1 MVADEKIRR
10 EIQQRVEK
18 IAADKLAEL
27 LEFIDKLEGDN
38 TTDNELL
45 SFWGSWE
52 DIDDEL
58 FDELTIELP
67 RKRLQESEESI

>member
-27 LEFIDKLEGDN
+27 LSFIDKIEEDSSN
-38 TTDNELL
+38 DNELL
-45 SFWGSWE
+45 SFWGSWK